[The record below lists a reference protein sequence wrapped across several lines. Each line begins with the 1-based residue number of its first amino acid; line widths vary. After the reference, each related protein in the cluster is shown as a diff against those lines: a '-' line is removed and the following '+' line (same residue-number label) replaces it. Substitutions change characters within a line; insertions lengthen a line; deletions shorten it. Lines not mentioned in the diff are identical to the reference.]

1 VNAPAPAPDP
11 RVAKTAPSPG
21 LRFVARQPILTKDEK
36 VFGYELL
43 FFRDGIEDYFCPK
56 DAEAASKVMLD
67 SSLIMG
73 LDVLCNGGRAFVNCT
88 RDMLLKDYVT
98 LAPSSQTVVEI
109 LESVEPDDLVMAA
122 CQRLKEGGYMIA
134 LDDFAMDDK
143 REPLTNIADIIKVD
157 VQGTTAEER
166 TAIVKKYGPWHCR
179 MLAEKVGTRE
189 EFLAAKKAG
198 FAYFQGYFFRRPET
212 VKTHAVPGNQLNYIK
227 MLQVVSKPELEPREI
242 ENAIK
247 GEASLCYRLL
257 RYMNSASFGFS
268 NEIHSVR
275 HALSILGEREVRRWV
290 RLVVTLAAGQNKSS
304 DLVLSALVRGRFC
317 ELLSPKIKHGESD
330 LFLLGL
336 LSLMDSIPD
345 LHRCAGE
352 GAARS
357 EDQERAPGRRA
368 ASTLPVDAGAGVR
381 RLAEHRCARQIS
393 QAQRERGGGGPLEC
407 TAVGAADER
416 SVNPQ
421 RHGIVLACCDSTRSA
436 SYSYHCAKLHDLGL
450 ALPQPGAVT
459 S

>member
-1 VNAPAPAPDP
+1 MAKAAPA
-11 RVAKTAPSPG
+11 PG

-43 FFRDGIEDYFCPK
+43 FRDGIEDYFCPEDPEK
-56 DAEAASKVMLD
+56 ASKIMLD

-98 LAPSSQTVVEI
+98 LLPSSVTVVEI
-109 LESVEPDDLVMAA
+109 LESVEPDELVMAA

-134 LDDFAMDDK
+134 LDDFAVGDR
-143 REPLTNIADIIKVD
+143 REPLTDIADIIKVD
-157 VQGTTAEER
+157 VRTTSPQER
-166 TAIVKKYGPWHCR
+166 AALVKRYGPWRCR
-179 MLAEKVGTRE
+179 MLAEKVETRE
-189 EFLAAKKAG
+189 EFLEAKKAG
-198 FAYFQGYFFRRPET
+198 FSYFQGYFFRRPET

-257 RYMNSASFGFS
+257 RYMNSASFGFAS
-268 NEIHSVR
+268 EIHSVR

-304 DLVLSALVRGRFC
+304 DLVLSALVRARFC

-336 LSLMDSIPD
+336 LSLMDSILELPMTD
-345 LHRCAGE
+345 VLE
-352 GAARS
+352 KVPL
-357 EDQERAPGRRA
+357 DQETKAVLLGETSHLRP
-368 ASTLPVDAGAGVR
+368 LYQLM
-381 RLAEHRCARQIS
+381 LAQESGDWKGIS
-393 QAQRERGGGGPLEC
+393 ELAKALSLGESEVAEVYWNAMRWAKEMNGG
-407 TAVGAADER
+407 
-416 SVNPQ
+416 
-421 RHGIVLACCDSTRSA
+421 
-436 SYSYHCAKLHDLGL
+436 
-450 ALPQPGAVT
+450 
-459 S
+459 